1 MEFQNG
7 KIYTI
12 RSFQTEKYYIGSTNH
27 KTLSQRLSKHK
38 GNYREWLNDKDNG
51 YVTSF
56 EILKYDDCYIELLE
70 LYPCNLKAEL
80 HKREGELIRLH
91 KDSLVNNNIPC
102 RTHKEYLIDNKEKI
116 AVQHKTYRDVH
127 IDKIKQYEANYKVVN
142 KLKAK
147 EQYAI
152 YKVVNKQKIK
162 DYLSIYNPIY
172 HAVNKQKIKDY
183 ATQPYHCECG
193 SVTQLGK
200 KAKHFKTNKHID
212 SIKQNK
218 KITISQ
224 EDYDLLVYCDSL
236 MLSSKSYTNFIISQ

>member
-38 GNYREWLNDKDNG
+38 GNYREWLKDKDSC
-51 YVTSF
+51 YITSF

-80 HKREGELIRLH
+80 RKREGELVRLN
-91 KDSLVNNNIPC
+91 KDSLVNNNIPG
-102 RTHKEYLIDNKEKI
+102 RTRKQFRIDHKEKI
-116 AVQHKTYRDVH
+116 
-127 IDKIKQYEANYKVVN
+127 
-142 KLKAK
+142 K
-147 EQYAI
+147 E
-152 YKVVNKQKIK
+152 
-162 DYLSIYNPIY
+162 YN
-172 HAVNKQKIKDY
+172 A
-183 ATQPYHCECG
+183 QPYQCECG
-193 SVTQLGK
+193 RVIHLTN
-200 KAKHFKTNKHID
+200 KAKHNRSNIHIN
-212 SIKQNK
+212 SIKQNEK
-218 KITISQ
+218 NTISQ